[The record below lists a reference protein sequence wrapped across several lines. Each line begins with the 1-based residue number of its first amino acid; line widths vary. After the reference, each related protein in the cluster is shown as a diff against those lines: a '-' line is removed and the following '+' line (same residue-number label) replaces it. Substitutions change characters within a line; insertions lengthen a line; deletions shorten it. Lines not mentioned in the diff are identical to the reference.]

1 MNKEE
6 FLAELRSGLAGLPR
20 DDIDER
26 VSFYAEIIDDR
37 IEEGL
42 SEAEAVAGLGPV
54 GEIVSQ
60 IIADTPF
67 TKLVLE
73 KVSSKRALRAWE
85 IVLLVLGFPLW
96 FPLLVAA
103 GAVLLALYVVVW
115 ALIVTI
121 FAVELAFLA
130 SVIGEFVAAVVALAK
145 GSVLAAAA
153 ALGLALFCAGV
164 SYFLFFGC
172 IKAAKGLLKLT
183 KKAALGM
190 KARFIRNKE
199 NDR

>member
-1 MNKEE
+1 MNKEK
-6 FLAELRSGLAGLPR
+6 FLAELRSGLAGLPQ

-26 VSFYAEIIDDR
+26 VSFYAEMIDDR

-42 SEAEAVAGLGPV
+42 SEAEAVAGLGPISD
-54 GEIVSQ
+54 IVSQ

-67 TKLVLE
+67 TKLVIE

-85 IVLLVLGFPLW
+85 IVLIVLGFPLW

-103 GAVLLALYVVVW
+103 GAVLLSLYIVVW
-115 ALIVTI
+115 AIIVSI

-145 GSVLAAAA
+145 GSVLAAVA

-183 KKAALGM
+183 KKAALRM

-199 NDR
+199 NGR